1 MKERFYETLQLEN
14 QKSPNMLNLF
24 IIGWRAI
31 SLESKRENH
40 SEQISCTVEVAELAH
55 SIKGRKQRCRPVGLE
70 S

>member
-31 SLESKRENH
+31 LPESKRENH
-40 SEQISCTVEVAELAH
+40 WEQISCTVEVRELVA
-55 SIKGRKQRCRPVGLE
+55 
-70 S
+70 